1 MTIQFSDLN
10 LNPKIL
16 AALEAKGYTTPTPIQ
31 GKAIPHILQKKD
43 FLGIAQTGT
52 GKTAAFSLPII
63 HNLSENEVK
72 VKPNSIRC
80 LILTPT
86 RELASQIADNIELY
100 GKNLNLKH
108 AVIFG
113 GVSEKPQISSLHK
126 GLDIVIATP
135 GRLLDLITQGHVK
148 FSQLEIFVL
157 DEADRMLDMGFINDV
172 KKIISKLPKERQTL
186 FFSAT
191 MPEAISGLA
200 NSILTNP
207 AKVEITPPAT
217 TVERIDQKIYFV
229 EKSNKPALLKT
240 LLKKDEVET
249 VLVFL
254 RTKHGANRLVDF
266 LEKHGIKALAIHGN
280 KSQGAREKALASFR
294 DGSLKVL
301 LATDIAARGIDV
313 PGISHVVNYEIPS
326 DPESYV
332 HRIGRTARAGRDGI
346 AISFCD
352 PSEKEALRAV
362 EKTIAYKIPVDSSH
376 PYHGVEGV
384 KGGDPTFGFGR
395 KEGSSGRS
403 NSAKSFVKKPRTQR
417 DSTSGEGNFGERKPR
432 EKSSFGDKPAFGER
446 KPRSFGDKPFG
457 ERKPRG
463 NFGERGSFGDKS
475 FGERKSRSAFGDSK
489 PSYSDRQPREGGF
502 EEKKP
507 SFADRQPRGE
517 RNFNERGSFDKP
529 FGDRKPRSF
538 GDKPFGDRKPRRDF
552 GERGSFGERRSPDER
567 GSFGDR
573 KPRGERPA
581 FGDDTNRREDRNFGN
596 RPTFGDRKPSG
607 RSFGDKPFGERR
619 SSGDRPAFGDRQ
631 PRSERTF
638 GDKPFGERSSEGRSS
653 QAGSGFGEYKKPYA
667 KSNQA
672 KFNART
678 KSSFGGKSGG
688 ARSGGKGASR
698 GGFGGKKS

>member
-1 MTIQFSDLN
+1 MTTQFQDLN
-10 LNPKIL
+10 LNLKIL
-16 AALEAKGYTTPTPIQ
+16 KALEAKGYITPTPIQ

-72 VKPNSIRC
+72 VKPNAIRC

-86 RELASQIADNIELY
+86 RELASQIAENIELY
-100 GKNLNLKH
+100 GKNLNLNH

-113 GVSEKPQISSLHK
+113 GVSEKPQISNLNK

-148 FSQLEIFVL
+148 FSQIEIFVL

-172 KKIISKLPKERQTL
+172 KKIIAKLPKERQTL

-207 AKVEITPPAT
+207 AKVEVTPPAT

-229 EKSNKPALLKT
+229 DKSHKPSLLKT

-254 RTKHGANRLVDF
+254 RTKHGANRLVDY

-313 PGISHVVNYEIPS
+313 PGISHVINYEIPS

-352 PSEKEALRAV
+352 SSEKEALRAV
-362 EKTIAYKIPVDSSH
+362 EKTINYKIPVDETH
-376 PYHGVEGV
+376 AYHGAEVV

-395 KEGSSGRS
+395 KEGSSGR
-403 NSAKSFVKKPRTQR
+403 NSGDKKFAKKPRTNR
-417 DSTSGEGNFGERKPR
+417 GENSAEGNSVDKAAFGKRKTK
-432 EKSSFGDKPAFGER
+432 ESFGDKAAFGER
-446 KPRSFGDKPFG
+446 KPRGNFDKRGSFGDKSAFGDRQPRSFGERGAFGEKSFGDRKPRERNAFGESKPSYKDRQPREGGFEEKKPSYADRQPRGERNFGERGAFGDKPFG

-463 NFGERGSFGDKS
+463 NFGERGAFGDKP
-475 FGERKSRSAFGDSK
+475 FGDRRPSGDRPAFGD
-489 PSYSDRQPREGGF
+489 RR
-502 EEKKP
+502 
-507 SFADRQPRGE
+507 
-517 RNFNERGSFDKP
+517 P
-529 FGDRKPRSF
+529 FGDRKPRGERPVF
-538 GDKPFGDRKPRRDF
+538 GDDNNRREDRNFGERPSFGDRKPRRDF
-552 GERGSFGERRSPDER
+552 GEREDFGNRESSPRNSEGASFGERKPR
-567 GSFGDR
+567 SFGAG
-573 KPRGERPA
+573 KA
-581 FGDDTNRREDRNFGN
+581 FGDK
-596 RPTFGDRKPSG
+596 TFK
-607 RSFGDKPFGERR
+607 
-619 SSGDRPAFGDRQ
+619 
-631 PRSERTF
+631 
-638 GDKPFGERSSEGRSS
+638 
-653 QAGSGFGEYKKPYA
+653 
-667 KSNQA
+667 KSNQS

-678 KSSFGGKSGG
+678 KNSFGGKSGG
-688 ARSGGKGASR
+688 SKSGGKSFSGSR
-698 GGFGGKKS
+698 KPH